1 MNDVQKTVVTLIK
14 SALTGESYTL
24 QKENLQEAFKYSI
37 KHNVANMAYYGAV
50 NCGVPTSSTEMLS
63 LFPYVCKRMAHS
75 EKQMRELKQL
85 FNAFDE
91 NGIEYMPLKGTLL
104 KEIYPKCDMR
114 TMSDADILIRV
125 EQYEK
130 IEKIVAGLGY
140 AFVKDNVN
148 ELVWNKKEMLIELH
162 RYLVAPSHQDLFKVL
177 GNGWKCANLC
187 KDSKTRYQMNEED
200 FYFYLFIHFA
210 KHYRSGG
217 IGVRQAVDLWVY
229 RNKTSNLDLELVKSK
244 LEALKML
251 EFYNNIC
258 DMLDV
263 WFGNKESTDKTD
275 FLTSYIFASGN
286 FGTQENREMAN
297 VVRESKSSGSV
308 KKSFFKKIIT
318 TVFLPYKRMVQLY
331 KILKKAPYLLPFLWV
346 WRLFKGLFFK
356 HRSIKEFNIDSTALK
371 KVENFNKDLE
381 YVGANFEFIEE

>member
-1 MNDVQKTVVTLIK
+1 MNNVQKTVVALIK
-14 SALTGESYTL
+14 SALTGEKYAL
-24 QKENLQEAFKYSI
+24 KQECLQEAFECAI

-50 NCGVPTSSTEMLS
+50 NCGVSTSSAEMIG

-75 EKQMRELKQL
+75 EKQMRELKAL
-85 FNAFDE
+85 FKAFDE

-104 KEIYPKCDMR
+104 KEIYPKSDMR
-114 TMSDADILIRV
+114 TMGDADILIRTA
-125 EQYEK
+125 QYKK
-130 IEKIVAGLGY
+130 IEKTVTDLGY

-148 ELVWNKKEMLIELH
+148 ELVWNKKEMLIEFH
-162 RYLVAPSHQDLFKVL
+162 RYLVAPSHKDLFEFF
-177 GNGWKCANLC
+177 GDGWKCANLC
-187 KDSKTRYQMNEED
+187 KDSKTRFQMNVED

-217 IGVRQAVDLWVY
+217 IGIRQAVDLWVY
-229 RNKTSNLDLELVKSK
+229 RNKTTDLDEELVKSK

-258 DMLDV
+258 VMLDV
-263 WFGNKESTDKTD
+263 WFGDKESTDKTD
-275 FLTSYIFASGN
+275 FLTNYIFASGN
-286 FGTQENREMAN
+286 FGTQESREMAN

-318 TVFLPYKRMVQLY
+318 TVFLPYKRMVQIY
-331 KILKKAPYLLPFLWV
+331 KVLKKAPYLLPFLWV

-356 HRSIKEFNIDSTALK
+356 HRTIENLNINATALK
-371 KVENFNKDLE
+371 KVEDFKKDLE